1 MKSAWRRRRA
11 IFQMGAGVARSAKT
25 VDRLFLPIVAGTALF
40 TMLAAV
46 FHKQVLEFLNPPKP
60 GEEQQG
66 PRADVTAIL
75 VNKVPDM
82 DPDSPI
88 WDNVPL
94 SRISLAD
101 QSITKPLKLAVPE
114 EPVKVRAAHD
124 GEVIGFLLEWSDKRA
139 DTQAIKVTEFRDAC
153 AVMVTSY
160 PAPPEARFMGTQTMP
175 ATILHWKADWQV
187 DIEEGFQDLE
197 KAFPNISVDMYPLLK
212 ESITG
217 GKPPKT
223 IDLPDFAR
231 IRLAGTWVGNPIS
244 QPKKDTPVEK
254 IIAKGPAT
262 IATLPTQ
269 DAVGWGRWR
278 NGVWRVVLAKK
289 MKASDQ
295 SAGEADIE
303 RGKTY
308 SVAFTVWFGDEGD
321 RGARKNPSMLHT
333 LYIE

>member
-1 MKSAWRRRRA
+1 MASDKKSRRA
-11 IFQMGAGVARSAKT
+11 VVARMAGAA
-25 VDRLFLPIVAGTALF
+25 DRLFLPVLAGASLFIALSASF
-40 TMLAAV
+40 YRQIQETIS
-46 FHKQVLEFLNPPKP
+46 PPKP
-60 GEEQQG
+60 TQTQG
-66 PRADVTAIL
+66 PRPDVTARL
-75 VNKVPDM
+75 VDKVPVK

-101 QSITKPLKLAVPE
+101 QSIIRPLKLSVPKE
-114 EPVKVRAAHD
+114 TLNVRAAHD
-124 GEVIGFLLEWSDKRA
+124 GEFIGFLLEWRDDVANTS
-139 DTQAIKVTEFRDAC
+139 AIKVPEFRDAC
-153 AVMVTSY
+153 AVMLTSY
-160 PAPPEARFMGTQTMP
+160 PAPPEARFMGTQTIP

-197 KAFPNISVDMYPLLK
+197 KAFPNVSADMYPLLK

-231 IRLAGTWVGNPIS
+231 IRLPGTWVGNPIS
-244 QPKKDTPVEK
+244 QPKKEKPVEK

-262 IATLPTQ
+262 VTTLPTQ

-295 SAGEADIE
+295 TAGEINIE
-303 RGKTY
+303 RGNTY
-308 SVAFTVWFGDEGD
+308 SVAFTVWFGDQGD

-333 LYIE
+333 LYVE